1 MSKSISEI
9 GEALFSAGNPQVQES
24 EFKQVWL
31 PLFAGLSGP
40 APIERWM
47 HIAQSPF
54 AEVDVFNGNEYLFT
68 VPPLLSSDES
78 VTDPLKKLSVNAAL
92 DIIQLH
98 YNYHPNIGRS
108 KMDEMLI
115 SKIGKGSAKLDYAV
129 RLNAIFKRYGLP
141 EIPIDKVVKN
151 VETTHASINQPIS
164 SADFEEL

>member
-1 MSKSISEI
+1 MGKSIAEI
-9 GEALFSAGNPQVQES
+9 SEALFTDGNPQVQES
-24 EFKQVWL
+24 EFKHVWL
-31 PLFAGLSGP
+31 PLIAGLSGP

-47 HIAQSPF
+47 HIAGSPF
-54 AEVDVFNGNEYLFT
+54 AEVDVFNGNEFLFT

-78 VTDPLKKLSVNAAL
+78 VTEPLKKLSVNAAL
-92 DIIQLH
+92 DVIQLH

-108 KMDEMLI
+108 KMDEMLM

-141 EIPIDKVVKN
+141 EIPIQGVVKDVVN
-151 VETTHASINQPIS
+151 NQDTASPAIT